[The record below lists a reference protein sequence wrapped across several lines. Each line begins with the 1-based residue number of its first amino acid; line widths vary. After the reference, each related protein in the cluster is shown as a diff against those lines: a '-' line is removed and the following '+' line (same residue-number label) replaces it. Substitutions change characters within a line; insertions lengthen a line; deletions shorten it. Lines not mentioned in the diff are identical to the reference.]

1 MKLGNMKLGNM
12 KPGNIRLR
20 ELKRP
25 LRLGL
30 LLGLLGLAA
39 CQTTGKT
46 TGTTN
51 TAPAKAPAAAVQ
63 TPEAAPAAP
72 APARPPQVVARPPEP
87 VEPPIDDNPNQL
99 MGLDRSGLTALL
111 GKPDLVRREQP
122 AEIWQYVAA
131 NCVFDVVLYDSGQRY
146 RVTYLEAR
154 NAAADRLAPRPC
166 LNQILRARQ
175 SAPVS

>member
-1 MKLGNMKLGNM
+1 MGLGV
-12 KPGNIRLR
+12 
-20 ELKRP
+20 LKGP
-25 LRLGL
+25 LRLTL
-30 LLGLLGLAA
+30 LCGLLGLAA

-46 TGTTN
+46 PGKTPDD
-51 TAPAKAPAAAVQ
+51 AAKVPVAPAAVAS
-63 TPEAAPAAP
+63 PETVPVTQ

-87 VEPPIDDNPNQL
+87 VEPPIDDNPDQL

-122 AEIWQYVAA
+122 AEIWQYLAA

-154 NAAADRLAPRPC
+154 NAEADRLAPRPC

-175 SAPVS
+175 AAPLS